1 MSKYNI
7 LIPFSNAIDP
17 TTGGVERVYHN
28 LVPTLRSYGCN
39 VYATYNVESV
49 YEESSVYTECY
60 YLGDISMN
68 DQRYRRKW
76 AEIIHDKEIN
86 IVICPYPNLDVFD
99 YFSRQNQLHVYFHIH
114 NVPSKIMYQGMSFL
128 PSFLKVHGSIIY
140 QNDTLQN

>member
-49 YEESSVYTECY
+49 YDESSVYTEC
-60 YLGDISMN
+60 
-68 DQRYRRKW
+68 
-76 AEIIHDKEIN
+76 
-86 IVICPYPNLDVFD
+86 
-99 YFSRQNQLHVYFHIH
+99 
-114 NVPSKIMYQGMSFL
+114 
-128 PSFLKVHGSIIY
+128 
-140 QNDTLQN
+140 

>member
-49 YEESSVYTECY
+49 YDESSVYTECY

-68 DQRYRRKW
+68 DQRYRKKW

-86 IVICPYPNLDVFD
+86 IVPHLRCGVCR
-99 YFSRQNQLHVYFHIH
+99 RQLPDEHSQVCGRQWRQRAAL
-114 NVPSKIMYQGMSFL
+114 FL
-128 PSFLKVHGSIIY
+128 
-140 QNDTLQN
+140 